1 MGGLFSSLNNSVEA
15 LRSLQSALAVTQ
27 NNVSNANTP
36 GYARQVAL
44 LESQPFNL
52 SAGLAGGGQFGGR
65 HSTQNEDFNQSGR
78 TPASAQGEF
87 AGGINPPASLQPLF
101 SVLG

>member
-1 MGGLFSSLNNSVEA
+1 MGGLFSSLNTSVEA

-36 GYARQVAL
+36 GYARQIAL

-52 SAGLAGGGQFGGR
+52 SAGLAAGGQIAGNPSTPKRNTKQTGR
-65 HSTQNEDFNQSGR
+65 PPLSPPTGL
-78 TPASAQGEF
+78 
-87 AGGINPPASLQPLF
+87 AGGNHPPRSPHNF
-101 SVLG
+101 